1 MIPIRSET
9 RGTGP
14 APLTWLLAAACA
26 AVIVRLAFMPPERAE
41 AVFTALALVPAR
53 LLATPFQ
60 ASQLLTLVTS
70 AFLHAGWIHLAS
82 NLLYLMVFGP
92 LVESRIGWR
101 NYLLLYL
108 GAGCAGGLA
117 HALTHP
123 TSTVALVGASGA
135 IAGVLGAHLVLA
147 PRARITTVV
156 PVVIFIEIA
165 SLPAAFVIALW
176 FGLQVAWAFAP
187 VAPGATGDSIAW
199 FTHLGGFA
207 FGVLFAAAFRG
218 ASAAA
223 TNSPRL
229 ARHQG

>member
-1 MIPIRSET
+1 MIPIRSEMRT
-9 RGTGP
+9 AEP
-14 APLTWLLAAACA
+14 ALVTWLLAAACA

-60 ASQLLTLVTS
+60 VAQLLTLVTS

-82 NLLYLMVFGP
+82 NLLYLLVFGP
-92 LVESRIGWR
+92 VVESRLGWLR
-101 NYLLLYL
+101 YLALYV
-108 GAGCAGGLA
+108 GAGCTGGLA

-123 TSTVALVGASGA
+123 TSLVPLVGASGA

-147 PRARITTVV
+147 PRAKITTVI

-176 FGLQVAWAFAP
+176 FGLQLAWAFAP
-187 VAPGATGDSIAW
+187 VASGATSDSIAW

-207 FGVLFAAAFRG
+207 FGLVFAAMFRG
-218 ASAAA
+218 PR
-223 TNSPRL
+223 SPR
-229 ARHQG
+229 RRTRG